1 MPAPKKPQSV
11 PFKSINFDG
20 KYQDFSDFY
29 ETHKKEIYGSIL
41 ELFKEFK
48 ITKKRTLSV
57 SFSALIQGL
66 EWSTEFKFNKK
77 DVKVLKRDL
86 IPIFEEYEDYE
97 TCEEINQL
105 YKELTLSK

>member
-1 MPAPKKPQSV
+1 MPTPKKNPNV
-11 PFKSINFDG
+11 PFKSINFNG
-20 KYQDFSDFY
+20 KYNDFSDFY
-29 ETHKKEIYGSIL
+29 DLHKKEIYSAIL

-48 ITKKRTLSV
+48 TTKKRTLSV
-57 SFSALIQGL
+57 VFSALIQNL